1 MSICSPSSLW
11 IGRKGRSSH
20 LRPSFH
26 SVLSRFQ
33 YELPSLIPSG
43 LGAVTAPLFLAWGYG
58 TTLLISSNAAGAF
71 VNSPLIKL
79 FYSYSA

>member
-26 SVLSRFQ
+26 SDLSRFQ

-43 LGAVTAPLFLAWGYG
+43 A
-58 TTLLISSNAAGAF
+58 TLLISSNAAGAF
-71 VNSPLIKL
+71 VNSPLIKI